1 MSAASFTDAE
11 IAAATGGA
19 LVHPGPAG
27 TLCTDSRTLAP
38 GQWFVALSG
47 ARFDGSAFLDAVRAR
62 GAAGAIGPQAPE
74 GWDRGF
80 VAVSDPLAA
89 LQSLA
94 RAARARFSGPVVGIT
109 GTAGK
114 TTTRALTMLALSGLG
129 PVGGTQGNLN
139 NEIGVPLSV
148 LGASPADA
156 AWVLEM
162 GMNGFGQIHLLQ
174 SIGLPTVRCITNVGA
189 GHTEGV
195 GSVDGVAKA
204 KGELFVA
211 ARPGDT
217 VCVNLDDRRVRAI
230 PLPAGVR
237 VVGWGRDPAAD
248 IRLREVTVRAAD
260 AHTVFTIDT
269 PDGVVESEIAAP
281 GEHLALCAT
290 AAVAIAVAAGAP
302 VAGMG
307 ERLRA
312 YAPVGMRARLEDGPR
327 GTRVI
332 NDAYNANPLSVAASL
347 RTLAALAAPR
357 RIALLGD
364 MLELGPV
371 EAAGHADTLDLA
383 LSLGLDLVG
392 VAGPRFSAAA
402 AGRAGVLAAPDAAT
416 LAHALRPLLQP
427 GDLLLIKG
435 SRGLGMEALLS
446 ALSAEPA

>member
-1 MSAASFTDAE
+1 MSVASFTAAE
-11 IAAATGGA
+11 IAAATGGV
-19 LVHPGPAG
+19 LVHPGAPG
-27 TLCTDSRTLAP
+27 TLSTDSRTIAA

-62 GAAGAIGPQAPE
+62 GAAGAVGPRAPE

-80 VAVSDPLAA
+80 VAVDDPLRA
-89 LQSLA
+89 LQDLA
-94 RAARARFSGPVVGIT
+94 RAARARFGGPVVGIT

-114 TTTRALTMLALSGLG
+114 TTTRALTMLALGGLG
-129 PVGGTQGNLN
+129 RVGGTQGNLN

-148 LGASPADA
+148 LGSDPADA

-195 GSVDGVAKA
+195 GSIDGVARA

-217 VCVNLDDRRVRAI
+217 LCVNLDDARVRAI
-230 PLPAGVR
+230 PAPPGTTIL
-237 VVGWGRDPAAD
+237 GWGRDPGAAV
-248 IRLREVTVRAAD
+248 RLRAVEVRPAD
-260 AHTVFTIDT
+260 AHTAFTIDT
-269 PDGVVESEIAAP
+269 PAGVVQSEIAAP

-290 AAVAIAVAAGAP
+290 AAVAIALACGAP
-302 VAGMG
+302 IDGMG

-371 EAAGHADTLDLA
+371 EAAGHAEVLDLA
-383 LSLGLDLVG
+383 LSLGFDLVG
-392 VAGPRFSAAA
+392 VAGPRFAAAA
-402 AGRAGVLAAPDAAT
+402 AGRAGVLAAPSADA
-416 LAHALRPLLQP
+416 LAAALRPLLQP